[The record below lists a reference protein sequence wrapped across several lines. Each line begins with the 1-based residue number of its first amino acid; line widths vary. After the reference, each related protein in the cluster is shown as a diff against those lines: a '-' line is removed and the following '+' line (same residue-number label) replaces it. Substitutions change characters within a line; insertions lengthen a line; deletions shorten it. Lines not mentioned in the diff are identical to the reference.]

1 MKLNGGCLMVYG
13 GCLMVNG
20 IRWMVDGGCLKLNVF
35 LGNINSDIL
44 VVEFSHE
51 KLEVWQLAIELAD
64 YGLSLTEEI
73 SSKNRHYRLLEQFE
87 QAVSSVSQNIAEGK
101 GRSSKK
107 EYVQY
112 LYISRGSLY
121 ESLTLI
127 SIFGKRNWITQ
138 DQEALFREKAF
149 IIVNKLKGL
158 INAIYNSI

>member
-1 MKLNGGCLMVYG
+1 MVNGGCLMG
-13 GCLMVNG
+13 
-20 IRWMVDGGCLKLNVF
+20 DVF

-64 YGLSLTEEI
+64 YGLSLSEEI
-73 SSKNRHYRLLEQFE
+73 STKNRHYRLLEQFE

-101 GRSSKK
+101 GRNSKK
-107 EYVQY
+107 EYIQY

-127 SIFGKRNWITQ
+127 SIFGKRNWISK